1 MEDEKKV
8 AYVTREDFMGEI
20 GVVWMFFALTFTA
33 IMLDWDQV
41 GLTILL
47 VVSVIMAVGYMVR
60 SRMSKRRRLRKR
72 D

>member
-8 AYVTREDFMGEI
+8 AYVTREEFNGEI

-47 VVSVIMAVGYMVR
+47 VVSVVMAVGYMVR

>member
-47 VVSVIMAVGYMVR
+47 VVSVVMAVGYMVR